1 MKCLYKLLDYKKNV
15 VFQIQGTK
23 GCKFPLSAPGTE
35 WGQKGPAGLEV
46 VLRCPVEI
54 VWYTGK
60 KGR

>member
-1 MKCLYKLLDYKKNV
+1 MKCLYKLLDYKKTLFSRFRVPRAVNSL
-15 VFQIQGTK
+15 
-23 GCKFPLSAPGTE
+23 CSAPGTE
-35 WGQKGPAGLEV
+35 SGQKGPAGLEV